1 MKKSS
6 STSRLSL
13 TAIDSLTASYQADTR
28 QVIHT
33 VLIVRERPWRDPL
46 VAFEPF
52 ANEPGSA
59 LLHGDGI
66 GDMGRWSY
74 IAASPFHVVSVDAT
88 LQTSIDGVP
97 IPGDAFDIL
106 KDLLAQFPISSG
118 ESPAPFCG
126 GAVGYIGYEMGRA
139 VETLPAARP
148 GATGPAMSVGLYDV
162 IAAFDHKQKRAWII
176 ANGFPEQD
184 TRQRDLRAQHRA
196 QWFMDKIAGAS
207 ARPIKTSTA
216 TWHADQS
223 QSEIEASINRAI
235 AYIRAGDIFQAN
247 ITQRYRAA
255 KPKDVSAWDVFRQLR
270 TAVPSPFGAYIAATP
285 DFQVLSASPERF
297 LHVDTQGRVE
307 TRPIKGTRPRND
319 APEVDA
325 DLATALKASVKDR
338 AENLMIVD
346 LMRNDIS
353 RVCEP
358 SSVSVP
364 QLCEVETFAR
374 VHHLVSVVTGQLRPG
389 VTCSDLL
396 RACFPGG
403 SVTGAPK
410 IRAMEI
416 IHELEPAGRGPYCG
430 AITWM
435 GFDGAMDSSI
445 VIRSLVVDGDEIIAQ
460 AGGGIVADSV
470 PALEYEEAMVKLR
483 PLLSVFESASVET
496 TASS

>member
-1 MKKSS
+1 
-6 STSRLSL
+6 
-13 TAIDSLTASYQADTR
+13 
-28 QVIHT
+28 
-33 VLIVRERPWRDPL
+33 
-46 VAFEPF
+46 
-52 ANEPGSA
+52 
-59 LLHGDGI
+59 
-66 GDMGRWSY
+66 
-74 IAASPFHVVSVDAT
+74 
-88 LQTSIDGVP
+88 
-97 IPGDAFDIL
+97 
-106 KDLLAQFPISSG
+106 
-118 ESPAPFCG
+118 
-126 GAVGYIGYEMGRA
+126 
-139 VETLPAARP
+139 
-148 GATGPAMSVGLYDV
+148 
-162 IAAFDHKQKRAWII
+162 
-176 ANGFPEQD
+176 
-184 TRQRDLRAQHRA
+184 
-196 QWFMDKIAGAS
+196 
-207 ARPIKTSTA
+207 
-216 TWHADQS
+216 
-223 QSEIEASINRAI
+223 
-235 AYIRAGDIFQAN
+235 
-247 ITQRYRAA
+247 
-255 KPKDVSAWDVFRQLR
+255 
-270 TAVPSPFGAYIAATP
+270 
-285 DFQVLSASPERF
+285 
-297 LHVDTQGRVE
+297 
-307 TRPIKGTRPRND
+307 
-319 APEVDA
+319 
-325 DLATALKASVKDR
+325 
-338 AENLMIVD
+338 MIVD

-374 VHHLVSVVTGQLRPG
+374 VHHLVSVVTGQLRPS